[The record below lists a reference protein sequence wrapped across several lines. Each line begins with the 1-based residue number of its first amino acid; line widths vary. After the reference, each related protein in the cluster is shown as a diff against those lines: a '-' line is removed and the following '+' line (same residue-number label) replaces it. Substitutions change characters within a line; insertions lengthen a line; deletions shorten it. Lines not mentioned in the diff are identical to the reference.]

1 MAFDLKRIRSEAQ
14 AAPLPSPYPLDL
26 AIAIVNDTLR
36 LASLAPPNAKKWKQ
50 APLKGKGKLHE
61 EQVGMLAHLLAT
73 TSLRDETVSA
83 IDPKRFDVTKT
94 LGAFFEAVAP
104 LTAEMIRANA
114 FRQEEFLRQW
124 IEAVGGEVAGESR
137 KESKKRLEQLDY
149 RKTLAEYDRA
159 EKSRQ
164 AEAGRRAKL
173 LQEAAEREA
182 AARGWRE

>member
-26 AIAIVNDTLR
+26 AVAIVNDTLR
-36 LASLAPPNAKKWKQ
+36 LAGLVPPSAQRWKQ
-50 APLKGKGKLHE
+50 APLKGRSKLHE

-73 TSLRDETVSA
+73 TSLREETVRA
-83 IDPKRFDVTKT
+83 IDRARFDAPKA

-114 FRQEEFLRQW
+114 FRQEEFLRRW
-124 IEAVGGEVAGESR
+124 IEAVGGEVGGESAR
-137 KESKKRLEQLDY
+137 DSKKRLEQLDY
-149 RKTLAEYDRA
+149 RKTLAEYERA
-159 EKSRQ
+159 EKARQ
-164 AEAGRRAKL
+164 AEAERRAKL

>member
-1 MAFDLKRIRSEAQ
+1 VAFDLGRIRTEAQ
-14 AAPLPSPYPLDL
+14 AAPLPSPYPFDL
-26 AIAIVNDTLR
+26 AIAIVNDTFR
-36 LASLAPPNAKKWKQ
+36 LAGLAPPDTKKWKQ
-50 APLKGKGKLHE
+50 IAPRAKKKLGE

-73 TSLRDETVSA
+73 TSLREGTVSA
-83 IDPKRFDVTKT
+83 IDPGRFDAPPA

-114 FRQEEFLRQW
+114 FRQEEFLRRW
-124 IEAVGGEVAGESR
+124 IEAVGGEIAGESR

-159 EKSRQ
+159 EKTRQ
-164 AEAGRRAKL
+164 AEAARRAKL
-173 LQEAAEREA
+173 LKEAAEREA